1 MAVTVE
7 IVEVEEGAEGPA
19 RTKPRDEEESER
31 KTSIQNLHNPSSEGL
46 FQGGKGMNEE
56 RKQKNEEGFTLVIL
70 LVVMVT
76 IGGLVTAHLGEVR
89 SDQRKIMTRIYASRA
104 QERAFGELERA
115 KNIVNASP
123 YFNDQNTALK
133 AAVLSSPPY
142 IPGTEVAVEKV
153 GGPTSEW
160 YTLKA
165 SGEFMGITRRAQIFV
180 RQRSPVSAFNFFV
193 VDHPLGISGAPRGAI
208 HSNKTVDFYFPW
220 GTFRDQV
227 TASEGFNFKA
237 GATPVNTRLWGQNDA
252 HAPKQNIMDG
262 ISVTDLKSKPTTLKV
277 VDNLVAEIRFL
288 GKNTQVKLFQPAFQ
302 KQVQKT
308 GQKWV
313 FDKMVTETWTEQVEV
328 NRTEFY
334 NVTEDVFKDTVQTWT
349 EQKKVYRDVQENYQK
364 TQNVYTDI
372 TETYTVQEPIYE
384 KKWVTIQQIEK
395 VWVENPPPSLKDIEG
410 GFSVGGQ
417 QAATGH
423 WENISKNTQVLRDI
437 LVGHKPVVKTRTKKV
452 KTGTQVVTKTR
463 TVQVFDHFVNVQKS
477 KVVKVKIG
485 TKVVQKSRQ
494 VFDHYKTVTKS
505 RNVPKYRQEAY
516 QYMDWVN
523 VAEKLARTQVVPTKG
538 VLYFEKMIRKIQG
551 KVEGQVSVASN
562 DRVQITDSIQY
573 HDANNNTRM
582 LNGLDK
588 TKRYQFNPAY
598 RGKSILG
605 IMSRNDITYSRNIP
619 ASIEIN
625 ASLISTEGKVSM
637 EGISVNN
644 DGTQVGISNSA
655 AAHPNLYVK
664 DSIRRLGGIVSR
676 KRPVATYVDSS
687 NNVGCGFKEGVSIMD
702 RNMILKNGGNISPP
716 YVFQMNRP
724 TWTLNNTGPSISPN

>member
-1 MAVTVE
+1 M
-7 IVEVEEGAEGPA
+7 
-19 RTKPRDEEESER
+19 
-31 KTSIQNLHNPSSEGL
+31 Q
-46 FQGGKGMNEE
+46 EE
-56 RKQKNEEGFTLVIL
+56 RIQGKEGGFTLIIL

-123 YFNDQNTALK
+123 YLNDENTALK

-153 GGPTSEW
+153 GGPGSEW

-180 RQRSPVSAFNFFV
+180 RQRSPVSAYNFFV

-227 TASEGFNFKA
+227 TASEGFNYKA
-237 GATPVNTRLWGQNDA
+237 GATPANTRLWGQNDA

-277 VDNLVAEIRFL
+277 VDNLLAEIRFL
-288 GKNTQVKLFQPAFQ
+288 GKNTQVKLFQPAM
-302 KQVQKT
+302 KVQVQKT
-308 GQKWV
+308 GKKWV
-313 FDKMVTETWTEQVEV
+313 FDKMVTDTLTRQDPVY
-328 NRTEFY
+328 RTEFY
-334 NVTEDVFKDTVQTWT
+334 NVTEKVFKDVQQTWI
-349 EQKKVYRDVQENYQK
+349 EKKKVYRDVQENYQE
-364 TQNVYTDI
+364 TRNIYQDV
-372 TETYTVQEPIYE
+372 TETYTVQEPIFQ

-423 WENISKNTQVLRDI
+423 WENISKNTQVLRDV
-437 LVGHKPVVKTRTKKV
+437 LVGHKPVTKTRTKRV

-463 TVQVFDHFVNVQKS
+463 TVQVFDHYIDVQKS
-477 KVVKVKIG
+477 KWVKVQTG
-485 TKVVQKSRQ
+485 TKVVQKSKK
-494 VFDHYKTVTKS
+494 VLDHYNTVTYT
-505 RNVPKYRQEAY
+505 RDRPTYRQEPY
-516 QYMDWVN
+516 TYMDWVN
-523 VAEKLARTQVVPTKG
+523 VQEKLARTEVVPTKG
-538 VLYFEKMIRKIQG
+538 VLYFEKMIRKIAG
-551 KVEGQVSVASN
+551 KVQGQISVASN
-562 DRVQITDSIQY
+562 DRVKITGSIQY
-573 HDANNNTRM
+573 VDSNNNSRM
-582 LNGLDK
+582 LNGLDT
-588 TKRYQFNPAY
+588 TKRYKFNPAY
-598 RGKSILG
+598 KGKSVLG
-605 IMSRNDITYSRNIP
+605 IMSRKDITYARSIP
-619 ASIEIN
+619 KKLEIN
-625 ASLISTEGKVSM
+625 ASLISTQGKVSM
-637 EGISVNN
+637 EGISVNA
-644 DGTQVGISNSA
+644 DGTQVGISNDA
-655 AAHPNLYVK
+655 AAHPSLYVK

-687 NNVGCGFKEGVSIMD
+687 NNVGCGFREGVSIMD